1 MRPFLTEEIVLANYE
16 DDRNLHNEDELRDL
30 LAEKVDEMLS
40 SMHEENQ
47 TTPMTA
53 DAESRLRYPIV
64 RLKVDYTGYSTINMQ
79 RFGQRFVDKVANP
92 TSLLH
97 FHRKAK
103 RKGEGGDGK
112 DGGGNKKQGDR
123 NSVDTGGEDGEDGT
137 QTQIQVRREP
147 SQPLQQ
153 HSKRAVRQRNSS
165 TAAAALPSEPLSK
178 TPPLPFPPCPGPRR
192 RLPSIWQ
199 GSAPSTRPQDDR
211 RGGLRE
217 GR

>member
-103 RKGEGGDGK
+103 RKA
-112 DGGGNKKQGDR
+112 R
-123 NSVDTGGEDGEDGT
+123 VGT
-137 QTQIQVRREP
+137 VRMGMAGTRSRAIGIVSTRE
-147 SQPLQQ
+147 
-153 HSKRAVRQRNSS
+153 VRMER
-165 TAAAALPSEPLSK
+165 TA
-178 TPPLPFPPCPGPRR
+178 RR
-192 RLPSIWQ
+192 R
-199 GSAPSTRPQDDR
+199 RYR
-211 RGGLRE
+211 
-217 GR
+217 

>member
-1 MRPFLTEEIVLANYE
+1 MLANYE

-40 SMHEENQ
+40 NMHDENQ

-112 DGGGNKKQGDR
+112 DGGGGKKQGDR

-147 SQPLQQ
+147 SS
-153 HSKRAVRQRNSS
+153 HCNS
-165 TAAAALPSEPLSK
+165 TAREPSGSA
-178 TPPLPFPPCPGPRR
+178 TTHSSSSPPL
-192 RLPSIWQ
+192 
-199 GSAPSTRPQDDR
+199 
-211 RGGLRE
+211 
-217 GR
+217 